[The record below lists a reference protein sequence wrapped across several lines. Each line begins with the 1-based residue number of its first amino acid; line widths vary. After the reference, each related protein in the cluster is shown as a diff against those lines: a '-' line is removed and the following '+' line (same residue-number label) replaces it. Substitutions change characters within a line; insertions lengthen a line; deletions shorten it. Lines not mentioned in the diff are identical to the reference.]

1 MGRKTELEGDE
12 EVQSDVTAER
22 YLKVALQKANSN
34 FKSVFGEKK
43 IEETK
48 HLGLPVS
55 RVEEACRGS
64 EHMMVDANCRDRE
77 GSLERGNRAK
87 L

>member
-34 FKSVFGEKK
+34 FKSVFG
-43 IEETK
+43 TK
-48 HLGLPVS
+48 NRRDKTLGIASVKGGRSLQGFRTYDGGCKLQGP
-55 RVEEACRGS
+55 G
-64 EHMMVDANCRDRE
+64 RE
-77 GSLERGNRAK
+77 SGKRQ
-87 L
+87 